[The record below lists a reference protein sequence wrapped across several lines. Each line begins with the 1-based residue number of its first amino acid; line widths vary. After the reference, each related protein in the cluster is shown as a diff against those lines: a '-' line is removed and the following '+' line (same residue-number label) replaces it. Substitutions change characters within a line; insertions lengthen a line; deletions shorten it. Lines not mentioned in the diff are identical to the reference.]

1 MAAVGLTSGW
11 RIARIF
17 GITIRVHLSWI
28 VIFILLTTTLAGDV
42 LPLSNLAA
50 GGAWWGGMEVAEKIN
65 AYQRA
70 HPGLSDEVV
79 ARRYGITLWPEW
91 QYWVLAVVGTLGLF
105 VCVLAHELSHGVV
118 AQGVGIAVEGIT
130 LFVFGG
136 VARIRDE
143 APSPGAEFK
152 VAAAGPLMSLAL
164 GGSWWVIY
172 GFLGG
177 VLLPQARALIYY
189 FMFINLALV
198 VFNMLP
204 GFPLDGGR
212 LLRAA
217 LWKITGNLQ
226 RATYIA
232 SLCGRVFA
240 AILMAIG
247 ALEFLVLGLSLGG
260 LWWVVIGL
268 FLWFAAKASYR
279 QVALRETFAGLT
291 VRDAVRRDVVTVP
304 PDLTLDRLVD
314 EYIYRYRVRS
324 FPVVRGETLLG
335 MVSLKDVQAV
345 PRGGWPWRSVAEAMR
360 PVGNGSVVHL
370 DEDLVS
376 VMRKMMQHRRGHLA
390 VLDGDRLV
398 GTISRDDMQSL
409 FEIRSDLGTGRPPP
423 PTSRAV
429 SENG

>member
-1 MAAVGLTSGW
+1 MAAAALASGW
-11 RIARIF
+11 RIARVF

-28 VIFILLTTTLAGDV
+28 VIFVLLTTTLASDV
-42 LPLSNLAA
+42 LPLSNLAG
-50 GGAWWGGMEVAEKIN
+50 GGAWWDGMEVAGKIN

-79 ARRYGITLWPEW
+79 ARRYGVTLWPEW
-91 QYWVLAVVGTLGLF
+91 QYWALAVVGTLGLF
-105 VCVLAHELSHGVV
+105 VCVLAHELSHSVV
-118 AQGVGIAVEGIT
+118 AQGIGIRVEGIT

-143 APSPGAEFK
+143 ARTPGAEFK

-164 GGSWWVIY
+164 GGSCWVIY
-172 GFLGG
+172 GLFSGILP
-177 VLLPQARALIYY
+177 PQAATLIYY

-198 VFNMLP
+198 AFNLLP

-217 LWKITGNLQ
+217 VWKITGNLR
-226 RATYIA
+226 RATYVA

-240 AILMAIG
+240 AILMAVG
-247 ALEFLVLGLSLGG
+247 AMQFLVLGSSLGG

-268 FLWFAAKASYR
+268 FLWFAAKASYQ
-279 QVALRETFAGLT
+279 QVALREAFAGLT
-291 VRDAVRRDVVTVP
+291 VRDAIRRDVVTVP

-324 FPVVRGETLLG
+324 FPVVQGETLLG
-335 MVSLKDVQAV
+335 MVSLKDVRAV
-345 PRGGWPWRSVAEAMR
+345 ARGGWPWRRVEETMR
-360 PVGNGSVVHL
+360 PVGNGNVVHL

-376 VMRKMMQHRRGHLA
+376 VMRKMMQHRCDHLA
-390 VLDGDRLV
+390 VLDGDRLAGV
-398 GTISRDDMQSL
+398 ISRDDMQRL
-409 FEIRSDLGTGRPPP
+409 FQIRSDLGTGRTQP
-423 PTSRAV
+423 PT
-429 SENG
+429 